1 MKKFTKTFKFSLI
14 FFIILFIILPVKQ
27 SEAISLP
34 NLGDIWGKIKG
45 ALSALGGI
53 LGDFIRKIGEIF
65 GNLQN
70 CFLSNPLN
78 SPKCFAELIIKALT
92 LLIEIIAKGFH
103 FFFRLLHYI
112 LAFVVDFVSSLNPF
126 EGTGGQ
132 QSPAEAFFNVLTT
145 FGYILLIFLA
155 LLAAFEVLFEENAS
169 AVRIIF
175 AIFIA
180 AFLIVFAFTFVKEAF
195 FVAKKIENGIAGS
208 GLKSLGSFIVV
219 TMWPSD
225 PFELIDKITENIDD
239 EFLKSLIRVGGY
251 IFVLIIDMITIIL
264 LFVTIFLFIYRYII
278 ITFLAATSSIAIATL
293 AIPEGK
299 GRFSQFLSGFRYFES
314 WFNSVVRW
322 LLVIPVF
329 VILII
334 AGNIVRE
341 NVFAQLANISSP
353 TAGDLSANEGI
364 NLFVQFIL
372 IYFLLTIWY
381 IFSLNVANNLSRGAA
396 KMAAGIA
403 VTGLSLI
410 GGLAATGL
418 MAASGAT
425 VGKVLTKTGGALEQ
439 KVGAGGTLGWRS
451 WVGQKIGKPTREM
464 GEKMLEKRYTL
475 DAAAARSRIKNI
487 DREIAKTTDPTKEK
501 LLLNQFGNLIKQF
514 QNNPYV
520 LKNIQEELKTT
531 STYLGGKILSEPT
544 ILMTLGGPQSPIEAR
559 GTVIDLIN
567 KTKDSDLK
575 KIINDISWLNIFPL
589 LSNDVQN
596 AILEK
601 MQKEFNETDAIQFV
615 SDTKKLNLLRD
626 PRFQNLRQRLNM
638 ISKGFVDGLITGTVD
653 NISDALSQ
661 FSENFWE
668 YPKISKNIY
677 DIFKTQGFSSDNIQK
692 IFLETIEK
700 SPPNRQTTIIRSIRK
715 AEDQPEGELRTLMRN
730 AFNTPRGQNLKRS
743 LTITARNSTNFI

>member
-1 MKKFTKTFKFSLI
+1 MKKFTKIFKFSLI

-34 NLGDIWGKIKG
+34 NLEDIGGKIKG

-53 LGDFIRKIGEIF
+53 LGDFFGKIEKIF
-65 GNLQN
+65 RDLQN
-70 CFLSNPLN
+70 CFLN
-78 SPKCFAELIIKALT
+78 SPKCLAELIIKALT
-92 LLIEIIAKGFH
+92 LLIELIAKGFH
-103 FFFRLLHYI
+103 YGFRLIHYI
-112 LAFVVDFVSSLNPF
+112 LAFAVDSVSNLNPF
-126 EGTGGQ
+126 DETGGQ
-132 QSPAEAFFNVLTT
+132 QPPAEAFFNVLTT

-195 FVAKKIENGIAGS
+195 FVVKKIENGIAGS
-208 GLKSLGSFIVV
+208 GLRLGSFIFV

-225 PFELIDKITENIDD
+225 PFELIDKITKNIDID
-239 EFLKSLIRVGGY
+239 NEFLKSLIRVGGY
-251 IFVLIIDMITIIL
+251 IFVLVIDMITIIL
-264 LFVTIFLFIYRYII
+264 LFVTLFLFIYRYII
-278 ITFLAATSSIAIATL
+278 IIFLAATSSIAIATL

-425 VGKVLTKTGGALEQ
+425 VGKVLTKTGGALEE

-464 GEKMLEKRYTL
+464 GEKMLEKRYNL

-700 SPPNRQTTIIRSIRK
+700 SPPNRQITIIRSIRK

>member
-1 MKKFTKTFKFSLI
+1 MKKFTKIFKFSLI

-34 NLGDIWGKIKG
+34 NLEDIGGKIKG

-53 LGDFIRKIGEIF
+53 LGDFFGKIEKIF
-65 GNLQN
+65 RDLQN
-70 CFLSNPLN
+70 CFLN
-78 SPKCFAELIIKALT
+78 SPKCLAELIIKALT
-92 LLIEIIAKGFH
+92 LLIELIAKGFH
-103 FFFRLLHYI
+103 YGFRLIHYI
-112 LAFVVDFVSSLNPF
+112 LAFAVDSVSNLNPF
-126 EGTGGQ
+126 DETGGQ
-132 QSPAEAFFNVLTT
+132 QPPAEAFFNVLTT

-195 FVAKKIENGIAGS
+195 FVVKKIENGIAGS
-208 GLKSLGSFIVV
+208 GLRLGSFIFV

-225 PFELIDKITENIDD
+225 PFELIDKITKNIDID
-239 EFLKSLIRVGGY
+239 NEFLKSLIRVGGY
-251 IFVLIIDMITIIL
+251 IFVLVIDMITIIL
-264 LFVTIFLFIYRYII
+264 LFVTLFLFIYRYII
-278 ITFLAATSSIAIATL
+278 IIFLAATSSIAIATL

-425 VGKVLTKTGGALEQ
+425 VGKVLTKTGGALEE

-464 GEKMLEKRYTL
+464 GEKMLEKRYNL

-700 SPPNRQTTIIRSIRK
+700 SSPNRQITIIRSIRK

>member
-1 MKKFTKTFKFSLI
+1 MKKFTKIFKFSLI

-34 NLGDIWGKIKG
+34 NLEDIGGKIKG

-53 LGDFIRKIGEIF
+53 LGDFFGKIEKIF

-70 CFLSNPLN
+70 CFLN
-78 SPKCFAELIIKALT
+78 SPKCLAELIIKALT
-92 LLIEIIAKGFH
+92 LLIELIAKGFH
-103 FFFRLLHYI
+103 YGFRLIHYI
-112 LAFVVDFVSSLNPF
+112 LALVVDSVSNLNPF
-126 EGTGGQ
+126 DETGGQ
-132 QSPAEAFFNVLTT
+132 QPPAEAFFNVLTT

-195 FVAKKIENGIAGS
+195 FVVKKIENGIAGS
-208 GLKSLGSFIVV
+208 GLKSLGSFIFV

-225 PFELIDKITENIDD
+225 PFELIDKITKNIDID
-239 EFLKSLIRVGGY
+239 NEFLKSLIRVGGY
-251 IFVLIIDMITIIL
+251 IFVLVIDMITIIL
-264 LFVTIFLFIYRYII
+264 LFVTLFLFIYRYII
-278 ITFLAATSSIAIATL
+278 IIFLAATSSIAIATL

-381 IFSLNVANNLSRGAA
+381 IFSINVANNLSRGVA

-418 MAASGAT
+418 MAASGTT
-425 VGKVLTKTGGALEQ
+425 VGKVLTKTGGALEE

-464 GEKMLEKRYTL
+464 GEKMLEKRYNL

-520 LKNIQEELKTT
+520 LKNF
-531 STYLGGKILSEPT
+531 
-544 ILMTLGGPQSPIEAR
+544 
-559 GTVIDLIN
+559 
-567 KTKDSDLK
+567 K
-575 KIINDISWLNIFPL
+575 K
-589 LSNDVQN
+589 
-596 AILEK
+596 
-601 MQKEFNETDAIQFV
+601 
-615 SDTKKLNLLRD
+615 
-626 PRFQNLRQRLNM
+626 
-638 ISKGFVDGLITGTVD
+638 
-653 NISDALSQ
+653 
-661 FSENFWE
+661 
-668 YPKISKNIY
+668 
-677 DIFKTQGFSSDNIQK
+677 
-692 IFLETIEK
+692 
-700 SPPNRQTTIIRSIRK
+700 
-715 AEDQPEGELRTLMRN
+715 
-730 AFNTPRGQNLKRS
+730 NLKQ
-743 LTITARNSTNFI
+743 LQLI

>member
-1 MKKFTKTFKFSLI
+1 MKKFKKTFKFSLI

-34 NLGDIWGKIKG
+34 NLGDIGGKIKG
-45 ALSALGGI
+45 LLDSLGGI
-53 LGDFIRKIGEIF
+53 LGNFFEKIEKIF
-65 GNLQN
+65 RNLGNCVL
-70 CFLSNPLN
+70 NPLK
-78 SPKCFAELIIKALT
+78 SAECIAKVIIKALT
-92 LLIEIIAKGFH
+92 LLIELIAKGFH
-103 FFFRLLHYI
+103 YGFRLIHYI
-112 LAFVVDFVSSLNPF
+112 LALVVDSVSNLNPF
-126 EGTGGQ
+126 DETGGQ
-132 QSPAEAFFNVLTT
+132 QPPAEAFFNVLTT

-195 FVAKKIENGIAGS
+195 LVAKKIENGIAGS

-219 TMWPSD
+219 TMWPSE
-225 PFELIDKITENIDD
+225 PFELIDKITENIDN

-251 IFVLIIDMITIIL
+251 IFVLVIDMITIIL
-264 LFVTIFLFIYRYII
+264 LFVTLFLFIYRYII
-278 ITFLAATSSIAIATL
+278 IIFLAATSSIAIATL

-514 QNNPYV
+514 QNNSYV
-520 LKNIQEELKTT
+520 LKNIQEELKT

-668 YPKISKNIY
+668 YPKISRNIY

>member
-1 MKKFTKTFKFSLI
+1 
-14 FFIILFIILPVKQ
+14 
-27 SEAISLP
+27 
-34 NLGDIWGKIKG
+34 
-45 ALSALGGI
+45 
-53 LGDFIRKIGEIF
+53 
-65 GNLQN
+65 
-70 CFLSNPLN
+70 
-78 SPKCFAELIIKALT
+78 
-92 LLIEIIAKGFH
+92 
-103 FFFRLLHYI
+103 
-112 LAFVVDFVSSLNPF
+112 
-126 EGTGGQ
+126 
-132 QSPAEAFFNVLTT
+132 
-145 FGYILLIFLA
+145 
-155 LLAAFEVLFEENAS
+155 
-169 AVRIIF
+169 
-175 AIFIA
+175 
-180 AFLIVFAFTFVKEAF
+180 
-195 FVAKKIENGIAGS
+195 
-208 GLKSLGSFIVV
+208 
-219 TMWPSD
+219 
-225 PFELIDKITENIDD
+225 
-239 EFLKSLIRVGGY
+239 
-251 IFVLIIDMITIIL
+251 MITIIL
-264 LFVTIFLFIYRYII
+264 LFVTLFLFIYRYII
-278 ITFLAATSSIAIATL
+278 IIFLAATSSIAIATL

-381 IFSLNVANNLSRGAA
+381 IFSINVANNLSRGVA

-418 MAASGAT
+418 MAASGTT
-425 VGKVLTKTGGALEQ
+425 VGKVLTKTGGALEE

-464 GEKMLEKRYTL
+464 GEKMLEKRYNL

-544 ILMTLGGPQSPIEAR
+544 ILMTLGGPQSSIEAR
-559 GTVIDLIN
+559 ETVIDLIN

-700 SPPNRQTTIIRSIRK
+700 SPPNRQITIIRSIRK